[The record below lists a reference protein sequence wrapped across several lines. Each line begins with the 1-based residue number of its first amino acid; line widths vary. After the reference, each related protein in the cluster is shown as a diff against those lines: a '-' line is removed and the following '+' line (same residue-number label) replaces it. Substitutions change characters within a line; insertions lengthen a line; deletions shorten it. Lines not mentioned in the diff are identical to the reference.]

1 MYTAWLVFAV
11 AIPVRSNICDSSA
24 DNVCMINV
32 SKHVA
37 GPDRS
42 LSYAGK
48 VLITKGCNIVSDDWF
63 RIDATGDVTVENGS
77 TIHAKGDL
85 VINASGIHIRNSNLT
100 SSLSRLE
107 LLSSASSA
115 YANSTFSSATS
126 RVSLDQLQDSNNTM
140 GIVIA
145 DSCLKGSWMNMTC
158 NKSGVNLEGSAA
170 LSTDARQLLQIRAST
185 VEAGSKST
193 LTAGIISIST
203 ESSLQLEARILVG
216 FATKQTPSEP
226 PELQLTT
233 QGSMT
238 LGSSQYQWI
247 LSGLT
252 ASAQNLEITAS
263 SSVSI
268 QHDTTCHN
276 NGTKVADRC
285 QGVLGSW
292 ATTTGAWPPSADGDV
307 SFNLVLL
314 ARESLTIAQAARLQ
328 AASAF
333 LCSNQMNVDDQSV
346 IDVSGGG
353 GLIWL
358 SAQAITFGKA
368 VRLDAAG
375 SDGTAGSD
383 KKLSFASAGGS
394 GGQILIFVGSL
405 QTPAAQADQP
415 TITATG
421 GKGACIQQAKIWVVS
436 GAGGGGAIGMN
447 WSTPTSTVGL
457 KHDVEGGKLDLDS
470 KGSSCNLIPT
480 KELLDSTYG
489 QQGDPRDPQYGRKGA
504 KHQSSALAEYVDPGG
519 SEQTQK
525 SMRSPER
532 IYLSMFAE
540 CTFKALNKAAEV
552 GKMSARV
559 EAVLK
564 RLFPPLAPLF
574 ARCQRH
580 CRAQAI
586 IDVLNTES
594 LSVGTDRLWKWM
606 REPGNDFL
614 LRFGCDRKASLA
626 HLDFLD
632 FAKSRLDWAPVN
644 LLKEA
649 WLIPVHGQGT
659 FVEPFEVDISDPV
672 LQLLEH
678 TDFGP
683 TAVLSVISTFN
694 RAARI
699 ISKD

>member
-1 MYTAWLVFAV
+1 MDTKLWFVFG
-11 AIPVRSNICDSSA
+11 
-24 DNVCMINV
+24 VCSGSHWQLKASPESV
-32 SKHVA
+32 
-37 GPDRS
+37 PDVPKNDI
-42 LSYAGK
+42 K
-48 VLITKGCNIVSDDWF
+48 VLEKLKAWEKIQREDLSNLCARFFADGAHVEALILGNLTAE
-63 RIDATGDVTVENGS
+63 DAKQLSAKLVTGLQLSKPLQSLPYRAEASLPEGS
-77 TIHAKGDL
+77 TLWELDSMDVDDPNHAVLLKLQLPIGLEDEMLAMLLDKVLSAKFFEILRTQQQLGYIVQMAASVPLKSPMIVALVQTEFLPDYVRGCIGKFMEEHFHFVEESLGAEEFEVCKSGLISQLRMKPKNLREEAARFTSQLHDRTFDFGRRERDL

-126 RVSLDQLQDSNNTM
+126 RDSNNTM

-145 DSCLKGSWMNMTC
+145 DSCLKGHWMNMTC

-353 GLIWL
+353 C
-358 SAQAITFGKA
+358 SASSRYSQQP
-368 VRLDAAG
+368 
-375 SDGTAGSD
+375 
-383 KKLSFASAGGS
+383 AGGIS
-394 GGQILIFVGSL
+394 VPGPAKGGPWLAGRGGFAWWFDGQSL
-405 QTPAAQADQP
+405 SLMT
-415 TITATG
+415 
-421 GKGACIQQAKIWVVS
+421 C
-436 GAGGGGAIGMN
+436 
-447 WSTPTSTVGL
+447 
-457 KHDVEGGKLDLDS
+457 
-470 KGSSCNLIPT
+470 
-480 KELLDSTYG
+480 
-489 QQGDPRDPQYGRKGA
+489 DPRDPQYGRKGA
-504 KHQSSALAEYVDPGG
+504 KHQSSALAE
-519 SEQTQK
+519 
-525 SMRSPER
+525 
-532 IYLSMFAE
+532 LSNVLPNAGLLVASKPVSFQQAE
-540 CTFKALNKAAEV
+540 EDSTP
-552 GKMSARV
+552 AR
-559 EAVLK
+559 
-564 RLFPPLAPLF
+564 R
-574 ARCQRH
+574 
-580 CRAQAI
+580 
-586 IDVLNTES
+586 
-594 LSVGTDRLWKWM
+594 
-606 REPGNDFL
+606 
-614 LRFGCDRKASLA
+614 
-626 HLDFLD
+626 
-632 FAKSRLDWAPVN
+632 
-644 LLKEA
+644 
-649 WLIPVHGQGT
+649 WLGLCK
-659 FVEPFEVDISDPV
+659 
-672 LQLLEH
+672 LQ
-678 TDFGP
+678 DG
-683 TAVLSVISTFN
+683 FN
-694 RAARI
+694 R
-699 ISKD
+699 